1 MKAKKPLLFR
11 VVKSIIKFFYP
22 TKHQV
27 NLENLPDEPCIIVS
41 NHSKTNGPIT
51 FEIFSPYE
59 KGIWCIGEM
68 MNIKEVPKYAFNDFW
83 SKKPKAIRWLYKILS
98 YIIAPIASYV
108 FTNADA
114 IPVYKDSRIITTFK
128 ETVKC
133 LEDNKNIVIFP
144 EHAEKYNHII
154 NDFQDKFID
163 VARLYYKKT
172 KKEVT
177 FVPCYLAVKL
187 NKVVYGKGI
196 KFDAN
201 DDINNQR
208 KIIKEY
214 LMNEI
219 TNMALE
225 LPRHKV
231 VVYDNIGK
239 KKQPYSK

>member
-1 MKAKKPLLFR
+1 MLLAIG
-11 VVKSIIKFFYP
+11 IIGCK
-22 TKHQV
+22 T
-27 NLENLPDEPCIIVS
+27 LEI
-41 NHSKTNGPIT
+41 
-51 FEIFSPYE
+51 
-59 KGIWCIGEM
+59 
-68 MNIKEVPKYAFNDFW
+68 PKYAFNDFW
-83 SKKPKAIRWLYKILS
+83 SKKTKAIRWLYKILS
-98 YIIAPIASYV
+98 YLIAPIASYL

-114 IPVYKDSRIITTFK
+114 ILVYKDSRIITTFK

-163 VARLYYKKT
+163 VARLYHKKT

-219 TNMALE
+219 TNIAIE